1 MEKQAGRPRIDSHAT
16 TPWSSRVRAYV
27 ATRIRDRHRTLISR
41 TQTASAP
48 RTEYGAQLKR
58 EGNAALAQT
67 DPPPRTRKF
76 VWAAL
81 LSFSGLLGIV
91 LMFNFVVDP
100 FALSGTRVLPSA
112 IEDDRAVK
120 LSLIEDLQEPPGILI
135 LGSSRARLA
144 EPAYLQLLTGRSGFN
159 AGVTGGTAADAW
171 VMTNHLERTSPLR
184 GRGYIWFIDAAVAT
198 NGVNPLLS
206 ADARAQPYLSGGDTF
221 GLDDLGTYLGTEA
234 TDASLRVLRGC
245 ARTILDCR
253 SRTESLYLPDGSV
266 RASMLR
272 SLPENE
278 ETLPRLRRSLEK
290 AVERVRSTPPQPREL
305 DPRRL
310 VYFERTL
317 AFMNQ
322 HGSTPVIVL
331 NPVHPTILAELRKH
345 GHPHR
350 ETALEY
356 IRGLQARFDFVFV
369 DAEDIRAWGGSP
381 ADFANASHV
390 NRRNMRLML
399 DYIVANSEGALD

>member
-1 MEKQAGRPRIDSHAT
+1 
-16 TPWSSRVRAYV
+16 VRAYV
-27 ATRIRDRHRTLISR
+27 ATRIRDRYKTLISR
-41 TQTASAP
+41 TQTASGP
-48 RTEYGAQLKR
+48 RAEDGAELNR
-58 EGNAALAQT
+58 EGTATLAQP
-67 DPPPRTRKF
+67 DPLPRTRTF

-81 LSFSGLLGIV
+81 LSFFGLLGTV
-91 LMFNFVVDP
+91 LLLNLVVDP
-100 FALSGTRVLPSA
+100 FALSGTRALPPA
-112 IEDDRAVK
+112 IENDREVK
-120 LSLIEDLQEPPGILI
+120 LSLIDDLEEPPGILI

-144 EPAYLQLLTGRSGFN
+144 EPEYLQGLTGRSGFN

-184 GRGYIWFIDAAVAT
+184 GRGYIWFIDTAVAT

-206 ADARAQPYLSGGDTF
+206 ADARARPYLSGGNIFGLDYF

-234 TDASLRVLRGC
+234 TEASLRVLRGC
-245 ARTILDCR
+245 ARTLRSCR
-253 SRTESLYLPDGSV
+253 SRTEFRYLPDGSV
-266 RASMLR
+266 RASMLQ

-278 ETLPRLRRSLEK
+278 ETLPRLRRSLAK
-290 AVERVRSTPPQPREL
+290 TVASIRATPPQPRTL
-305 DPRRL
+305 NPRRFE
-310 VYFERTL
+310 YFERTL

-331 NPVHPTILAELRKH
+331 NPDHPSILAELRKH

-350 ETALEY
+350 EAALEY
-356 IRGLQARFDFVFV
+356 LRGLHARYDFVFV
-369 DAEDIRAWGGSP
+369 DAEDISAWGGSP

-390 NRRNMRLML
+390 NRRNMRRML

>member
-1 MEKQAGRPRIDSHAT
+1 
-16 TPWSSRVRAYV
+16 
-27 ATRIRDRHRTLISR
+27 
-41 TQTASAP
+41 
-48 RTEYGAQLKR
+48 
-58 EGNAALAQT
+58 
-67 DPPPRTRKF
+67 
-76 VWAAL
+76 
-81 LSFSGLLGIV
+81 
-91 LMFNFVVDP
+91 MFNFVVDP

>member
-1 MEKQAGRPRIDSHAT
+1 
-16 TPWSSRVRAYV
+16 VRAYV
-27 ATRIRDRHRTLISR
+27 ATRIRDRYKTLIST
-41 TQTASAP
+41 TQTPSGP
-48 RTEYGAQLKR
+48 RAEHGAELNR
-58 EGNAALAQT
+58 EGNAALAQAE
-67 DPPPRTRKF
+67 PLPRTRKF

-81 LSFSGLLGIV
+81 LSFFGLLGTV
-91 LMFNFVVDP
+91 LLLNLVVDP
-100 FALSGTRVLPSA
+100 FALSGTQVLPPA
-112 IEDDRAVK
+112 IENDREVK
-120 LSLIEDLQEPPGILI
+120 LSLIDDLEEPPGILI

-184 GRGYIWFIDAAVAT
+184 GRGYIWFIDPAVAT

-206 ADARAQPYLSGGDTF
+206 ADTRAQPYLSGGNIFGLDTF

-234 TDASLRVLRGC
+234 TDASVRVLKGC
-245 ARTILDCR
+245 ARTLLHCR
-253 SRTESLYLPDGSV
+253 SRTEFLYLPDGAV
-266 RASMLR
+266 RASRLR

-278 ETLPRLRRSLEK
+278 GTLPRLERSLEQS
-290 AVERVRSTPPQPREL
+290 VERIRSAPPQPRRL
-305 DPRRL
+305 DPQRF
-310 VYFERTL
+310 VYFEKTL
-317 AFMNQ
+317 AFMNE

-331 NPVHPTILAELRKH
+331 NPVHPSILAELRKH

-350 ETALEY
+350 EAALEY
-356 IRGLQARFDFVFV
+356 IRGLHARYDFVFV
-369 DAEDIRAWGGSP
+369 DAEDISAWGGSP

-390 NRRNMRLML
+390 NRRNMRRML